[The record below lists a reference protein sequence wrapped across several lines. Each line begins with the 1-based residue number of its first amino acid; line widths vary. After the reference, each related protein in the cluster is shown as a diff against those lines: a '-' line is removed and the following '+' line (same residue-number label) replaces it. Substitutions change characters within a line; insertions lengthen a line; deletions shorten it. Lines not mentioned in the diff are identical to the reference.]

1 MVQEIRDFLSD
12 LELDLLEKTFHPSVR
27 AYKRGE
33 ILPIRKSEMHKVFL
47 LLGGTAYLTVEDA
60 SGETQILNYFVKGQA
75 IYYSAMIQ
83 PNNGHCYVAAKYPCR
98 VASLTMNQI
107 RSFRQTQPSGG
118 ISHLPE
124 FIFQSSVASLQQHC
138 HILQQKST
146 RNKVLS
152 FLHFQSLRQ
161 GGPVIMLPIPYSDL
175 ADYLAVD
182 RSSLMKEIAR
192 MCQEGLIEKHSRLIT
207 LLVTT
212 PYF

>member
-1 MVQEIRDFLSD
+1 
-12 LELDLLEKTFHPSVR
+12 
-27 AYKRGE
+27 
-33 ILPIRKSEMHKVFL
+33 
-47 LLGGTAYLTVEDA
+47 
-60 SGETQILNYFVKGQA
+60 
-75 IYYSAMIQ
+75 
-83 PNNGHCYVAAKYPCR
+83 
-98 VASLTMNQI
+98 MNQI